1 MTDRTSIFEGA
12 STPKLIAK
20 FAVPTILSQ
29 LITLIYN
36 LADTYFVGQTND
48 PAQVAALALSFP
60 IFMATVMVSNLFGIG
75 ANSFISRSLGR
86 KRPDEA
92 RKASA
97 FAVYG
102 GVLAMIAFILILEF
116 FMEPILH
123 VVGART
129 PETYEATAA
138 YLRWTIIIGGIPSV
152 ISLLLAHLVR
162 AEGNTRQASIGMI
175 SGGLMNILLDWVFVA
190 KMQMGAEGA
199 GVATC
204 IANVISLIYLLVII
218 IRKKDTVIVLDPRKS
233 LISPVMIKQILSVG
247 LPSATIII
255 MGSVANIVLT
265 AQMSVYGDVSIAAFG
280 IVQKFGTIAIQI
292 TVGLTQG
299 IMPLLGYHYGARN
312 IKKVKEINKWS
323 FGTIGVYAAFCL
335 ILVECLTK
343 PLVTIFMTDPETVA
357 KAVTFARIWIICAPG
372 LCFTNLFCSIFQAMG
387 RWAESLTLSIF
398 RQGVILIPLLIILN
412 KLVGEIGLVCS
423 HPTADTLTLI
433 LGFIL
438 YIRFMKGKDNE
449 NNDSV

>member
-1 MTDRTSIFEGA
+1 MTDRLSIFEGD
-12 STPKLIAK
+12 SIPKLIAK

-29 LITLIYN
+29 LVTLIYN
-36 LADTYFVGQTND
+36 LADTYFVGQTNN
-48 PAQVAALALSFP
+48 PSQVAALALSFP

-92 RKASA
+92 KQASA

-102 GVLAMIAFILILEF
+102 GIAAMLLFILVLYT

-123 VVGART
+123 MVGAKT
-129 PETYEATAA
+129 ADTYEATYA
-138 YLRWTIIIGGIPSV
+138 YLKWTILIGGVPSV

-162 AEGNTRQASIGMI
+162 SEGNTRQASIGMI
-175 SGGLMNILLDWVFVA
+175 SGGLINIVLDWVFVS
-190 KMQMGAEGA
+190 KLNMGAEGA

-204 IANVISLIYLLVII
+204 IANCISLSYLLII
-218 IRKKDTVIVLDPRKS
+218 ILRKKDTVIILNPRKAFIK
-233 LISPVMIKQILSVG
+233 LVMIKQILSVG
-247 LPSATIII
+247 LPSAVIII

-265 AQMSVYGDVSIAAFG
+265 AQMSAYGDVSIAAFG

-299 IMPLLGYHYGARN
+299 IMPLLGYHYGAGH

-323 FGTIGVYAAFCL
+323 FGLLGAYATLCL
-335 ILVECLTK
+335 LMVECFTR
-343 PLVTIFMTDPETVA
+343 PLVTIFMTEPETVA
-357 KAVTFARIWIICAPG
+357 KAVLYARIWIICAPG

-412 KLVGEIGLVCS
+412 KTVGEIGLVCS

-449 NNDSV
+449 NNDRI